1 MGYSTVSSK
10 FDEAIVTNRG
20 GNRCSGRRIETARLY
35 FSASLMASRALSAG
49 TWDPN
54 PIFVG
59 GFPLR
64 ANCTWTLTSPAST
77 NSSSLLY
84 WAATTTSTRLIDGI
98 SEDSAPLSVTA
109 KNRHAAAARRHPVLR
124 VLPCMEGESWR
135 SRAARLYGNLLL
147 LCA

>member
-35 FSASLMASRALSAG
+35 FSASLMASRALAAG
-49 TWDPN
+49 IWYRT

-77 NSSSLLY
+77 NSCLSDSSSLLY

-98 SEDSAPLSVTA
+98 SADSAPLSVTA
-109 KNRHAAAARRHPVLR
+109 KNRHTAAAGRHPLLRGHHVL
-124 VLPCMEGESWR
+124 
-135 SRAARLYGNLLL
+135 
-147 LCA
+147 